1 MSVIPA
7 GGALPRRTGLIGFA
21 AFLAIAVA
29 ALWWA
34 KWAPYAD
41 RLRITDATGAYP
53 GHDVLAKAGRPG
65 AEPSW
70 SGAWSFL
77 KAYADA
83 VWPAL
88 VAGLLIAAAVE
99 ALLPRRWLLRAL
111 GQDGARGRTAAAA
124 VSLPGMMCTCCTA
137 PIVRSLRRSGVTP
150 ANAAAYWLGNPVL
163 NPAVIAFLAIVAPW
177 SWVAVRVAVGLLVV
191 LGLPALVA
199 RIVPRGR
206 TVTIEDADE
215 ARGEADADAPRRPA
229 IVRYLRA
236 LARLAL
242 VLVPEYLIV
251 VLLVGALRGWLLP
264 IGDTATDLPVL
275 VTLAAAVLGA
285 LVVIPTGGEIPL
297 LTGLT
302 AAGVGAGPTGALLIA
317 LPAVSLPSIVMVAR
331 ALGSRATAVIAG
343 GVVAFAIS
351 AGALLWLLGG

>member
-7 GGALPRRTGLIGFA
+7 GGALSRRTGLFGLA

-41 RLRITDATGAYP
+41 RLRITDASGAYP
-53 GHDVLAKAGRPG
+53 GHDVLAKAGDPG
-65 AEPSW
+65 AAPSW
-70 SGAWSFL
+70 AGAWSFL
-77 KAYADA
+77 KAYAEA

-99 ALLPRRWLLRAL
+99 TLLPRRWLLTAMGR
-111 GQDGARGRTAAAA
+111 DGARGRGAAAA
-124 VSLPGMMCTCCTA
+124 ASLPGMMCTCCTA

-150 ANAAAYWLGNPVL
+150 ANASAYWLGNPVL

-199 RIVPRGR
+199 RVTARER
-206 TVTIEDADE
+206 TVTI
-215 ARGEADADAPRRPA
+215 DAPASGAGARDAAAGGPA

-242 VLVPEYLIV
+242 VLVPEYLVV

-264 IGDTATDLPVL
+264 IGDTATALPVL
-275 VTLAAAVLGA
+275 ITLAAAVLGA

-297 LTGLT
+297 LAGLA

-317 LPAVSLPSIVMVAR
+317 LPAVSLPSIAMVAR
-331 ALGSRATAVIAG
+331 ALGGRATALIVA
-343 GVVAFAIS
+343 GVVACAVL
-351 AGALLWLLGG
+351 AGALLWLVGG

>member
-7 GGALPRRTGLIGFA
+7 GGALSRRTGLFGLA
-21 AFLAIAVA
+21 AFLLIAVV

-65 AEPSW
+65 AAPSW

-77 KAYADA
+77 KAYAVA

-99 ALLPRRWLLRAL
+99 TLLPRRWLLRAL
-111 GQDGARGRTAAAA
+111 GRDGARGRAGAAAA
-124 VSLPGMMCTCCTA
+124 SLPGMMCTCCTA

-199 RIVPRGR
+199 RVTSREP
-206 TVTIEDADE
+206 TVTIEDDDDA
-215 ARGEADADAPRRPA
+215 ADAADRRPA

-242 VLVPEYLIV
+242 VLVPEYLVV

-275 VTLAAAVLGA
+275 ITLAAAVLGA

-297 LTGLT
+297 LAGLT

-317 LPAVSLPSIVMVAR
+317 LPAVSLPSIAMVAR
-331 ALGSRATAVIAG
+331 ALGTRATALVTA
-343 GVVAFAIS
+343 GVVACAVL

>member
-7 GGALPRRTGLIGFA
+7 GGTRSRRTGLFGLA

-53 GHDVLAKAGRPG
+53 GHDVLAKAGDPG
-65 AEPSW
+65 AAPSW
-70 SGAWSFL
+70 SGGWSFL
-77 KAYADA
+77 KAYAVA

-99 ALLPRRWLLRAL
+99 AFMPRRWLLDAL
-111 GQDGARGRTAAAA
+111 GRDDARGRGTAAAA
-124 VSLPGMMCTCCTA
+124 SLPGMMCTCCSA

-177 SWVAVRVAVGLLVV
+177 PWVAVRVAVGVLVV

-199 RIVPRGR
+199 RVTTRER
-206 TVTIEDADE
+206 TVAIDAPGVGDDDA
-215 ARGEADADAPRRPA
+215 ARGPV

-275 VTLAAAVLGA
+275 ITLAAAVLGA
-285 LVVIPTGGEIPL
+285 LVVVPTGGEIPL
-297 LTGLT
+297 LTGLA
-302 AAGVGAGPTGALLIA
+302 AAGMGAGPTGALLIA
-317 LPAVSLPSIVMVAR
+317 LPAVSLPSIAMVAR
-331 ALGSRATAVIAG
+331 ALGGRATALIAG
-343 GVVAFAIS
+343 GVVACAAL

>member
-7 GGALPRRTGLIGFA
+7 GGALPRRTGLFGLA
-21 AFLAIAVA
+21 AFVAIAVA

-53 GHDVLAKAGRPG
+53 GHDVLAKAGDPG
-65 AEPSW
+65 AAPSW
-70 SGAWSFL
+70 PGAWSFL

-111 GQDGARGRTAAAA
+111 GRDGARGRGAAAA
-124 VSLPGMMCTCCTA
+124 ASLPGMMCTCCTA

-150 ANAAAYWLGNPVL
+150 ANATAYWLGNPVL

-199 RIVPRGR
+199 RVTSRER
-206 TVTIEDADE
+206 TVAIDAS
-215 ARGEADADAPRRPA
+215 DASHAPDAAAARRPV

-242 VLVPEYLIV
+242 VLVPEYLVV

-275 VTLAAAVLGA
+275 ITLAAAVLGA

-297 LTGLT
+297 LTGLA

-317 LPAVSLPSIVMVAR
+317 LPAVSLPSIAMVAR
-331 ALGSRATAVIAG
+331 ALGGRVTALIAG
-343 GVVAFAIS
+343 GVVACAVL

>member
-7 GGALPRRTGLIGFA
+7 GGALPRRTAVIGLV
-21 AFLAIAVA
+21 AFLAIAIA
-29 ALWWA
+29 GLWWA

-70 SGAWSFL
+70 PGAWSFL
-77 KAYADA
+77 KAYAEA

-88 VAGLLIAAAVE
+88 VAALLIAAAVE
-99 ALLPRRWLLRAL
+99 TLLPRRWLPAAL
-111 GQDGARGRTAAAA
+111 ARDGARGRGTAAAA
-124 VSLPGMMCTCCTA
+124 SLPGMMCTCCTA

-150 ANAAAYWLGNPVL
+150 ANASAFWLGNPVL

-199 RIVPRGR
+199 RVTPNGR
-206 TVTIEDADE
+206 TAEI
-215 ARGEADADAPRRPA
+215 ADADVATADTGDRRPA

-242 VLVPEYLIV
+242 VLVPEYLVV
-251 VLLVGALRGWLLP
+251 VLLVGGLRGWLLP

-275 VTLAAAVLGA
+275 ITLAAAVLGA

-331 ALGSRATAVIAG
+331 ALGGRATALIAA
-343 GVVAFAIS
+343 GVVACAIA

>member
-7 GGALPRRTGLIGFA
+7 GSLPRRTGLLGLV

-77 KAYADA
+77 KAYAVA

-99 ALLPRRWLLRAL
+99 TLLPRRWLLRAL
-111 GQDGARGRTAAAA
+111 GHDGSRGRAAAA
-124 VSLPGMMCTCCTA
+124 GASLPGMMCTCCTA

-150 ANAAAYWLGNPVL
+150 ANATAYWLGNPVL

-177 SWVAVRVAVGLLVV
+177 SWVAVRVAVGLVVV

-199 RIVPRGR
+199 RLRPPEA
-206 TVTIEDADE
+206 TVTIADVGSE
-215 ARGEADADAPRRPA
+215 ADDEVAARGPVL
-229 IVRYLRA
+229 VRYLRA

-242 VLVPEYLIV
+242 VLVPEYLVV

-275 VTLAAAVLGA
+275 ITLAAAVLGA

-317 LPAVSLPSIVMVAR
+317 LPAVSAPSVVMVAR
-331 ALGSRATAVIAG
+331 ALGVRATAVIAI
-343 GVVAFAIS
+343 GVVVSAIS
-351 AGALLWLLGG
+351 AGALLWMVGG